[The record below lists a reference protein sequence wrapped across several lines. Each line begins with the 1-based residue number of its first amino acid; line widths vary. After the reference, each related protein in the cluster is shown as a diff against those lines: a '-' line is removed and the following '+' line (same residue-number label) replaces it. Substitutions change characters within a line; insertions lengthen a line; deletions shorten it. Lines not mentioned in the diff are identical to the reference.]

1 MTVFTDVTAL
11 VTGANRGIGRAF
23 VETLLEAGAKKV
35 YATARSPEKLNDL
48 VANSGGRVV
57 ALPLDVTDQ
66 DQVAALPEA
75 VGDVSVL
82 INNAGVAAYAGLL
95 KADGIDGARLEMETN
110 YFGTLNM
117 VRALAPVLARNGGGL
132 IVNIASIASL
142 VSFPVL
148 GSYSASKAA
157 VHSLTQ
163 AIRSDLADQKTK
175 VFGVYPGPVD
185 TDMAAGVEMDK
196 IAPADLVRNVF
207 HDIED
212 GVEDIYPDPT
222 AQELWSGLRADPKAV
237 EKQIGQMLPA

>member
-57 ALPLDVTDQ
+57 ALPLDVTDP

-95 KADGIDGARLEMETN
+95 NADGIDGARLEMETN

-207 HDIED
+207 HDIKD

>member
-1 MTVFTDVTAL
+1 MNVFTDVTAL